1 MTSWGRVGKQTL
13 AVDRDE
19 ILKEAGDIA
28 GSLVTFPCLVNKEE
42 GCRAK
47 KEGDERHGGQKKLPS
62 RWDRNRVPQLS
73 VIGWDPNHILD
84 RVSE

>member
-1 MTSWGRVGKQTL
+1 MGKQTL

-28 GSLVTFPCLVNKEE
+28 GSLATFLCLVNKEE
-42 GCRAK
+42 GCWAE
-47 KEGDERHGGQKKLPS
+47 KEGGERRGGQKRLPS
-62 RWDRNRVPQLS
+62 GWDRNRVPQLS
-73 VIGWDPNHILD
+73 VIGWDPSHMLD